1 VATQRERLITVTP
14 VEILPMMWIPGSL
27 PTINSM
33 LIGLFRFD
41 GGGAAPHTDRRV
53 ALAGPATQMGA
64 LLTIGATSSRR
75 QGALSYKFFIS
86 QGSAAR
92 RLLARSFARAI
103 CPKTLR
109 ADCRAKVIHRQC
121 RLNITMRHR
130 NVRPPDSAKAA
141 QLIFAGPC
149 VMVNGRGG
157 AV

>member
-103 CPKTLR
+103 FPSNASPGLSRKSNPQAVSPEYHNAPQKRATAGLR
-109 ADCRAKVIHRQC
+109 EGSAIDIRRSV
-121 RLNITMRHR
+121 RH
-130 NVRPPDSAKAA
+130 
-141 QLIFAGPC
+141 G
-149 VMVNGRGG
+149 
-157 AV
+157 